1 MSSWADGPFLGF
13 DTETTGVRPQDDR
26 IVTAAVVRR
35 EAGRSRTR
43 TWLVDPG
50 VEIPPT
56 ATAVHGITT
65 AQARSQGLQA
75 SVALSEVADELA
87 AAMGVGTP
95 VVAFNAAFDLTLL
108 ESELRRHGLPT
119 LEDRLGRPLGPV
131 LDPLVLDRALERY
144 RPGKRRLGDLCSI
157 YDVHT
162 GGDLHTAEVDVDA
175 TLVLLAAVVRRYPT
189 LRTMDVE
196 QVHAWQV
203 AAHREWA
210 DGFNRWRRRQ
220 GLEGP
225 GAGRDWP
232 LDARRDSPAAGPGAP
247 GSRRAGLV
255 SAQSVGPLTREPDLR
270 AVG

>member
-1 MSSWADGPFLGF
+1 MGSWADGPFVGF
-13 DTETTGVRPQDDR
+13 DTETTGVRPQEDR
-26 IVTAAVVRR
+26 VVTAAVVHRG
-35 EAGRSRTR
+35 AGGSRTR

-50 VEIPPT
+50 VAIPAT
-56 ATAVHGITT
+56 ATAVHGVTT
-65 AQARSQGLQA
+65 AQARAEGLA
-75 SVALSEVADELA
+75 PAAALAEVARELA
-87 AAMGVGTP
+87 SAMRAGTP

-108 ESELRRHGLPT
+108 ESELRRHRLST
-119 LEDRLGRPLGPV
+119 LADRLGRPLGPV

-157 YDVHT
+157 YDVHA
-162 GGDLHTAEVDVDA
+162 GVGLHTAEVDVEA
-175 TLVLLAAVVRRYPT
+175 TLDVLAALVRRYPA
-189 LRTMDVE
+189 LRAMDVD

-232 LDARRDSPAAGPGAP
+232 LDTRRDGPGEEVDVRRVRAASVVP
-247 GSRRAGLV
+247 GVHGAL
-255 SAQSVGPLTREPDLR
+255 AREPDLR